1 MTVEGAFTHREN
13 FAERP
18 EDYLPQVRNIIET
31 GNVTSGVNYVSARNA
46 QRKLK
51 SAVERALRGYDLLLS
66 PTAVSGAPTP
76 ETTGQPVFQ
85 APWTMAGVPSI
96 SIPYALDIDG
106 MPLGAQLAGKF
117 FGESSL
123 LAAASWIESVVEFGE
138 VPDIS

>member
-1 MTVEGAFTHREN
+1 
-13 FAERP
+13 
-18 EDYLPQVRNIIET
+18 VRTIIET
-31 GNVTSGVNYVSARNA
+31 GNGTSGVNYVSAKNA

-51 SAVERALRGYDLLLS
+51 SAVERALRGYDMLLS

-117 FGESSL
+117 LGESGL
-123 LAAASWIESVVEFGE
+123 LAAASWIESIVEFGE